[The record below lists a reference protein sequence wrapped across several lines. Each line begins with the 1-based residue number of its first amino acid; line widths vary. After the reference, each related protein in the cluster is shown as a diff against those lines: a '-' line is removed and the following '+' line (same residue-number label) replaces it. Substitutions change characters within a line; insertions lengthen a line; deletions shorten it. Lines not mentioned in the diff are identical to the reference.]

1 MTGMWKGLERRE
13 ISRLR
18 TSPPAA
24 EGRPRP
30 DLPAGTDL
38 LPQIRHIVVLMM

>member
-1 MTGMWKGLERRE
+1 MWQWLERRE

-18 TSPPAA
+18 ASPPTV

-30 DLPAGTDL
+30 DLAKHGTDL
-38 LPQIRHIVVLMM
+38 LLQIRHIVVLMTA